1 MPLTSTW
8 QSWISFLEWHLLYYV
23 LTCFVTGGI
32 SPLPTFATKLSACNV
47 FLQGS
52 VFASWFMT
60 PLCPIGVECAPLW
73 ASSLGGSYLPSWLL
87 MASRGG
93 RTYLL
98 LGSVTHPF
106 YCTQEMLWTWNVV
119 NKWSREWIACFKS
132 ILRASLV
139 TRAMFE
145 RGRPSLDVS

>member
-1 MPLTSTW
+1 MWLEWDASE
-8 QSWISFLEWHLLYYV
+8 QYLAILSFFLQWHLLYYV

-32 SPLPTFATKLSACNV
+32 SPLPTFATKLSACKV

-52 VFASWFMT
+52 VFTSWFMT
-60 PLCPIGVECAPLW
+60 PLCPIGVECAPPW

-87 MASRGG
+87 MASKGG

-106 YCTQEMLWTWNVV
+106 YFLHLIHSLYPRNAVDLKCGQQMVKRMDSLLQEH
-119 NKWSREWIACFKS
+119 
-132 ILRASLV
+132 
-139 TRAMFE
+139 
-145 RGRPSLDVS
+145 P